1 MIKQL
6 DIDEIYIETQERF
19 VDRVLAWEENFYGN
33 QRNQSNGPQ
42 GKNAAGPN
50 AQLQPTLDTAGVGGN
65 GSESNNAGPVQPAG
79 L

>member
-6 DIDEIYIETQERF
+6 DLDEIYIETQERF
-19 VDRVLAWEENFYGN
+19 VDRVLAWEENFYD
-33 QRNQSNGPQ
+33 NQSNGPQ

-50 AQLQPTLDTAGVGGN
+50 AQLQPTLDASGVGGN
-65 GSESNNAGPVQPAG
+65 GSENNPAGPVQPAG